1 MTMVIATVS
10 IVTVSRQIM
19 TNVLL
24 VLILSDFILGQTM
37 SLKKKAT
44 KILPDMHGVTVHI
57 WFCILVKN
65 RKSNYL
71 RIHFS
76 N

>member
-37 SLKKKAT
+37 SIVWYQYKL
-44 KILPDMHGVTVHI
+44 ILS
-57 WFCILVKN
+57 N
-65 RKSNYL
+65 RVPHEL
-71 RIHFS
+71 L
-76 N
+76 